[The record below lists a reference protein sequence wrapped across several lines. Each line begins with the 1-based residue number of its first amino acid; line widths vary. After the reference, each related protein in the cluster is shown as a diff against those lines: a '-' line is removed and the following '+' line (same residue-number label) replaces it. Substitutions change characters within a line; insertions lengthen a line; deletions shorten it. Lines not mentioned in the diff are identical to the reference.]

1 MPVDPRFRALVPA
14 AGSGARF
21 GHATPKQYLPL
32 AGLPLV
38 AHTLAALCS
47 HPRIDGVAIVLSAE
61 DELFDRIDPAPWR
74 GRCEPVRCGGRTRA
88 ETVLNGLLAMRGRWS
103 DEDWVL
109 VHDAARP
116 CVSAALLDRLIDTLA
131 GDPVG
136 GIAAL
141 PLADTVKRADAEGR
155 IAETV
160 PRDGL
165 WGAQTPQMFRLGLL
179 VRALSSGATA
189 DITDEA
195 SAVER
200 LGLRPRLVP
209 GDPANLK
216 VTYPDDLRTAE
227 RHLLD
232 RAPEDNTP

>member
-1 MPVDPRFRALVPA
+1 LSVDIRIRALVPA

-32 AGLPLV
+32 AGRPLV
-38 AHTLAALCS
+38 AHALTALCT
-47 HPRIDGVAIVLSAE
+47 HPRIDGVAVVLSPD
-61 DELFDRIDPAPWR
+61 DELFDRIDPAPWL
-74 GRCEPVRCGGRTRA
+74 GRCDRVRCGGRTRA

-103 DEDWVL
+103 DDDWVL

-116 CVSAALLDRLIDTLA
+116 CVSHVLLDRLIDTLST
-131 GDPVG
+131 DPVG
-136 GIAAL
+136 GIAAI
-141 PLADTVKRADAEGR
+141 PLADTVKRADAEQR
-155 IAETV
+155 IAATV

-165 WGAQTPQMFRLGLL
+165 WAAQTPQMFRLGLL
-179 VRALSSGATA
+179 VRALSSGTA
-189 DITDEA
+189 AEITDEA

-232 RAPEDNTP
+232 RFPEDSTP

>member
-1 MPVDPRFRALVPA
+1 MPVDIRFRALVPA

-32 AGLPLV
+32 AGRPLI
-38 AHTLAALCS
+38 AHTLAALCA
-47 HPRIDGVAIVLSAE
+47 HPRIDGVAIVLSPD
-61 DELFDRIDPAPWR
+61 DEWFDRIPPEAWR
-74 GRCEPVRCGGRTRA
+74 DRCDALRCGGRTRA
-88 ETVLNGLLAMRGRWS
+88 ETVLNGLLAVRGRWS
-103 DEDWVL
+103 EDDWVL

-116 CVSAALLDRLIDTLA
+116 CVSRVLLDRLIDTLA
-131 GDPVG
+131 DDPVG

-141 PLADTVKRADAEGR
+141 PLADTVKRADDTGR

-165 WGAQTPQMFRLGLL
+165 WAAQTPQMFRLGLL
-179 VRALSSGATA
+179 VRALCSGTA
-189 DITDEA
+189 AEITDEA

-232 RAPEDNTP
+232 RAPEDNTS